1 MSGHM
6 RKRQRR
12 YSEDVKTVF
21 EEAGKTCFPV
31 EDACSLAGITLE
43 AFEDSDELQSVYRT
57 AQLQT
62 LLTIRSK
69 LVDSACMGDV
79 KSIRLFLDSFQ
90 SAVLP
95 RLEDMPDE

>member
-1 MSGHM
+1 M

-43 AFEDSDELQSVYRT
+43 AFADSDELQSVYRT